1 MQMQSRSDAHTS
13 GQSVGIVLM
22 IAAMLVIPIVDGLA
36 KYLSADHSPLF
47 ISWAR
52 YAASTALILPIA
64 FARGGRRVL
73 PTDGISLHALR
84 TLCLVGAMTLY
95 FFSISKVSLVMAASA
110 YFVGPLVAVAL
121 SVIFL
126 GERLTVAKVLGMLV
140 GLIGALIVLQ
150 PSGDFDA
157 YALLALGAGCLFAV
171 YLVITRRTSAQ
182 SEPIRTLSFQ
192 CIFGTLLLTP
202 PALFVAEIPAYDLMP
217 LFVGLGLFSL
227 LGHFLTIIAFQK
239 AEASTLAPLVYVEL
253 IGAAVIG
260 FLVFSDVPTLST
272 VAGAVLI
279 AAAGLIVSIN
289 GKGRGQKANS

>member
-1 MQMQSRSDAHTS
+1 MQAQGRSDARTS

-36 KYLSADHSPLF
+36 KYLSADYSPLF

-52 YAASTALILPIA
+52 YAASTALILPIV
-64 FARGGRRVL
+64 FARNGLRIL
-73 PTDGISLHALR
+73 PTDGIPLHVLR

-95 FFSISKVSLVMAASA
+95 FFAISKVSLVIAASA

-121 SVIFL
+121 SVTVL
-126 GERLTVAKVLGMLV
+126 GERLTTAKVLGVLL
-140 GLIGALIVLQ
+140 GLIGALIVLK
-150 PSGDFDA
+150 PSGAFDIHA
-157 YALLALGAGCLFAV
+157 FLALGAGCLFAV

-192 CIFGTLLLTP
+192 CLFGTLLLTP
-202 PALFVAEIPAYDLMP
+202 PALLVAETPAYDLVP

-227 LGHFLTIIAFQK
+227 LGHFLTIVAFQK

-253 IGAAVIG
+253 IGAAAIG
-260 FLVFSDVPTLST
+260 FLIFSDVPTLST
-272 VAGAVLI
+272 IVGAALI
-279 AAAGLIVSIN
+279 ATAGLIVSFRR
-289 GKGRGQKANS
+289 KGRSSS

>member
-1 MQMQSRSDAHTS
+1 MQAQSRSGARAS

-36 KYLSADHSPLF
+36 KYLSVNYSPLF
-47 ISWAR
+47 VSWAR

-64 FARGGRRVL
+64 FVRNGRRVL
-73 PTDGISLHALR
+73 PTDDIPLHALR

-95 FFSISKVSLVMAASA
+95 FFAISKVSLVIAASA
-110 YFVGPLVAVAL
+110 YFVGPLVAVSL

-150 PSGDFDA
+150 PSGEFDA
-157 YALLALGAGCLFAV
+157 YAILALGAGCLFAV

-182 SEPIRTLSFQ
+182 SEPIRTLAFQ
-192 CIFGTLLLTP
+192 CLFGTLLLTP
-202 PALFVAEIPAYDLMP
+202 PALFVAEIPAYDLMS

-227 LGHFLTIIAFQK
+227 LGHFFTIIAFQK

-253 IGAAVIG
+253 IGATAIG
-260 FLVFSDVPTLST
+260 FLIFSDVPTPSAIL
-272 VAGAVLI
+272 GAVLI
-279 AAAGLIVSIN
+279 AAAGLIVSI
-289 GKGRGQKANS
+289 RPREHRPH

>member
-1 MQMQSRSDAHTS
+1 
-13 GQSVGIVLM
+13 M

-36 KYLSADHSPLF
+36 KYLSDHYSPLF
-47 ISWAR
+47 INWAR

-64 FARGGRRVL
+64 FARRRRRVL
-73 PTDGISLHALR
+73 PTDGITLYATR
-84 TLCLVGAMTLY
+84 TFCLVGAMTLY
-95 FFSISKVSLVMAASA
+95 LFAISKVSLVIAASA
-110 YFVGPLVAVAL
+110 YFIGPLVAVAL

-126 GERLTVAKVLGMLV
+126 GERLTIAKILGMLI

-157 YALLALGAGCLFAV
+157 FTLLALSAGCLFAV

-192 CIFGTLLLTP
+192 CLFGTLLLTP
-202 PALFVAEIPAYDLMP
+202 LALFVVEIPASELVP

-253 IGAAVIG
+253 IGAAAIG
-260 FLVFSDVPTLST
+260 FLIFSDVATPST
-272 VAGAVLI
+272 IVGAVLI
-279 AAAGLIVSIN
+279 ATAGLVVSI
-289 GKGRGQKANS
+289 RPREYRPR

>member
-1 MQMQSRSDAHTS
+1 MRAQSRSGARTS
-13 GQSVGIVLM
+13 GQSAGIVLM

-36 KYLSADHSPLF
+36 KFLSTDYSPLF

-64 FARGGRRVL
+64 FARNGRRVL
-73 PTDGISLHALR
+73 PTDGIPLHALR

-95 FFSISKVSLVMAASA
+95 FFAISRVSLVIAASA
-110 YFVGPLVAVAL
+110 YFVGPLIAVAL
-121 SVIFL
+121 SVVFL
-126 GERLTVAKVLGMLV
+126 GERLTVAKILGMLV

-157 YALLALGAGCLFAV
+157 CALLALGAGCLFAV

-192 CIFGTLLLTP
+192 CLFGTLLLTP
-202 PALFVAEIPAYDLMP
+202 PAIFVAEIPAYDLVP

-253 IGAAVIG
+253 IGATVIG
-260 FLVFSDVPTLST
+260 FVIFSDVPTLST
-272 VAGAVLI
+272 IVGSALI
-279 AAAGLIVSIN
+279 AAAGLIVSI
-289 GKGRGQKANS
+289 KVRGQSH

>member
-1 MQMQSRSDAHTS
+1 MQMQNRSGAHPS
-13 GQSVGIVLM
+13 DQSVGIVLM

-36 KYLSADHSPLF
+36 KFLSTDYSPLF

-64 FARGGRRVL
+64 FARNGRRVL
-73 PTDGISLHALR
+73 PTDGIPLHAAR

-95 FFSISKVSLVMAASA
+95 FFAISKVSLVIAASA

-126 GERLTVAKVLGMLV
+126 GEQLTVAKVLGMLV
-140 GLIGALIVLQ
+140 GLTGGLIVLQ

-157 YALLALGAGCLFAV
+157 YALLALGAGCLFAI

-192 CIFGTLLLTP
+192 CLFGTLLLTP
-202 PALFVAEIPAYDLMP
+202 PAIFVAEIPAYDLAP
-217 LFVGLGLFSL
+217 LFIGLGLFSL

-253 IGAAVIG
+253 IGAAAIG
-260 FLVFSDVPTLST
+260 YIIFADVPTPST
-272 VAGAVLI
+272 ITGAALI
-279 AAAGLIVSIN
+279 ASAGLIVSI
-289 GKGRGQKANS
+289 GTKRV

>member
-1 MQMQSRSDAHTS
+1 MRTQSRSDAYPS

-36 KYLSADHSPLF
+36 KYLSDHYSPLF

-64 FARGGRRVL
+64 FARHRRRVL
-73 PTDGISLHALR
+73 PTDGITLHATR

-95 FFSISKVSLVMAASA
+95 FFAISKVSLVIAASA
-110 YFVGPLVAVAL
+110 YFIGPLVAVAL

-126 GERLTVAKVLGMLV
+126 GERLTIAKILGMLI

-157 YALLALGAGCLFAV
+157 FALLALGAGCLFAV

-192 CIFGTLLLTP
+192 CLFGTLLLTP
-202 PALFVAEIPAYDLMP
+202 PALFVVEIPASELVP

-239 AEASTLAPLVYVEL
+239 AEASTLAPLVYVEF
-253 IGAAVIG
+253 IGAAAIG
-260 FLVFSDVPTLST
+260 FLIFSDVPTPST
-272 VAGAVLI
+272 IVGAVLI
-279 AAAGLIVSIN
+279 ATAGLVVSI
-289 GKGRGQKANS
+289 RPREHRPR